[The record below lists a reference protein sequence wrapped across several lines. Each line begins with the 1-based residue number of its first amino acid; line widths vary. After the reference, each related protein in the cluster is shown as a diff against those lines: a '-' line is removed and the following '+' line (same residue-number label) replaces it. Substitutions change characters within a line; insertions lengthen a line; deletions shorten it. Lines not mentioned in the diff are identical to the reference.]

1 MLIPD
6 VNVLLYAHRQDLE
19 LHADATT
26 WMAGAMGGREAV
38 GLCDHVLTGYLR
50 VVTNRRVF
58 TDPTPLAHAL
68 EDCARMEASPAAQ
81 RIAAGPRHWEIF
93 VALCRASSATANDV
107 PDAYLAALAIERNA
121 TFVTHDRGFARFA
134 GLRWSTPLV

>member
-6 VNVLLYAHRQDLE
+6 VNVLLYAHR
-19 LHADATT
+19 ADDDRAERSST
-26 WMAGAMGGREAV
+26 WLAGALVGREPV
-38 GLCDHVLTGYLR
+38 GWCDHVLAGFIR
-50 VVTNRRVF
+50 ISTNRRLFVEA
-58 TDPTPLAHAL
+58 TSLDEAL
-68 EDCARMEASPAAQ
+68 LVCEDALSGPAAQ
-81 RIAAGPRHWEIF
+81 RIAPGPDHWRIF
-93 VALCRASSATANDV
+93 ADLCRAIGASANDV